1 MKKVNVVIVGG
12 GIVRLST
19 AYNLL
24 QRHQTKKVIVLEKE
38 AEVAFHQT
46 GRNSG
51 VLHSGIYYEPGS
63 LKARNCQ
70 EGKIAMQA
78 FCDEQDIPYKICGKV
93 IVATNKEEMPRL
105 NSIYQRGQA
114 NGVACTMIGPEQL
127 KELEPWV
134 AGIQAIHVPEAGI
147 VDYKEVCQRL
157 VKCIISKGGEV
168 VTKCQVK
175 AIETQGQIVRVTC
188 QSSVLESDY
197 LINCAGL
204 HSDRVARLSGSKP
217 EAKIVPFRGEYYE
230 LKSRVHHLC
239 RGLIYP
245 VPDPEFPFL
254 GVHFTRMVSGG
265 VECGPNAVLALA
277 REGYRKTD
285 INFRDFFESITY
297 PGFLRLARKYWRVG
311 LEEMWRSLSK
321 EAFVRALQKLVP
333 EITSSDLEAA
343 PSGIRAQALNPLGS
357 LVYDFDIKESH
368 RILNVCNAP
377 SPAATAALNVGRLIV
392 DKLNNQL
399 E

>member
-1 MKKVNVVIVGG
+1 MKKVDVIIIGG
-12 GIVRLST
+12 GIIGLST

-24 QRHQTKKVIVLEKE
+24 HRHQTKNVVVLEKE
-38 AEVAFHQT
+38 AKVAFHQT

-70 EGKIAMQA
+70 AGKIAMQE

-93 IVATNKEEMPRL
+93 IVATNKAEIPRL
-105 NSIYQRGQA
+105 TLIHQRGQA
-114 NGVACTMIGPEQL
+114 NGVTCAMIGPERL

-147 VDYKEVCQRL
+147 VDYTKVCQKL
-157 VKCIISKGGEV
+157 VKCIVEKGGQV
-168 VTKCQVK
+168 ITKCQVT
-175 AIETQGQIVRVTC
+175 AIEPRDQIVRVSS
-188 QSSVLESDY
+188 QSGLFESDF
-197 LINCAGL
+197 LVNCAGL
-204 HSDRVARLSGSKP
+204 HSDRVARLSGVKP
-217 EAKIVPFRGEYYE
+217 EAKIVPFRGEYYA
-230 LKSRVHHLC
+230 LKCHVHHLC

-245 VPDPEFPFL
+245 VPDPNFPFL

-285 INFRDFFESITY
+285 INLRDFFESITY

-321 EAFVRALQKLVP
+321 DAFVQALQKLVP
-333 EITSSDLEAA
+333 EITASDLEAA
-343 PSGIRAQALNPLGS
+343 PSGIRAQALSPLGN
-357 LVYDFDIKESH
+357 LVYDFDIQESH
-368 RILNVCNAP
+368 RVLNVCNAP

-392 DKLNNQL
+392 DKLNDRL
-399 E
+399 K